1 MTLEWW
7 FDFIQRAGGVAAV
20 LELGALLWMNVDR
33 KRLLDALEAKDVTIK
48 AKDDQ
53 LLSLSERTNVLLAEL
68 KTFLFHGGR
77 PA

>member
-33 KRLLDALEAKDVTIK
+33 KRLLDALEVKDK
-48 AKDDQ
+48 Q
-53 LLSLSERTNVLLAEL
+53 LSDLSERTMVLLAEL

-77 PA
+77 PS